1 MKIKGTNR
9 IIFENAEGDKV
20 FGKGPYLLLLKVKE
34 FGSLNKA
41 ANEMG
46 MSYSKAFNVIKK
58 CEKSFSKQFMTREIG
73 GAKGGGST
81 LTEDGLKLIE
91 SYEYIV
97 SEMEKRLEE
106 LTSQV
111 DF

>member
-1 MKIKGTNR
+1 MRLKGQNKI
-9 IIFENAEGDKV
+9 IIENDEGERV
-20 FGKGPYLLLLKVKE
+20 FGKGPYKLLLKIKE
-34 FGSLNKA
+34 LGSLNKA

-58 CEKSFSKQFMTREIG
+58 CEKAFKKQFMTREIG

-91 SYEYIV
+91 NYEYIV
-97 SEMEKRLEE
+97 HQMEQKLDELLSEM
-106 LTSQV
+106 